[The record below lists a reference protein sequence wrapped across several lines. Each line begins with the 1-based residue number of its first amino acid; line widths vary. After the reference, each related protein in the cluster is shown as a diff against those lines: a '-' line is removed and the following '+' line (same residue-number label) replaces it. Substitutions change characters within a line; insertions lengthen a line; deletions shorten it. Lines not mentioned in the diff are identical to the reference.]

1 MLSRAHRG
9 TINSSKKCVFT
20 RIYFEVQTMELERK
34 EYLQKLIDKKDNG
47 RVKIVTGIRRCGKSY
62 LLFEL
67 YTKYLQEQGVESDQ
81 IIGIALDEL
90 ANAKYREPFALDK
103 YIREQITDKQKRY
116 YILIDEI
123 QFVSEIQN
131 PYVDDPQAKI
141 NFIDVVLGLMK
152 C

>member
-1 MLSRAHRG
+1 
-9 TINSSKKCVFT
+9 
-20 RIYFEVQTMELERK
+20 MELERK

-90 ANAKYREPFALDK
+90 ANAKYRDPFALDK

-116 YILIDEI
+116 YR
-123 QFVSEIQN
+123 
-131 PYVDDPQAKI
+131 
-141 NFIDVVLGLMK
+141 GLLTV
-152 C
+152 